1 MPFAP
6 STEAGVLGTIT
17 IPKKRITVTD
27 PERSAFPEIYDRPD
41 EIARRAAQNVAEED
55 PAMKRLFGV
64 NRDDLYEIRKARAEG
79 NESPAIVMPV
89 KPKGAKV
96 GPQVTTRRNANRM
109 IDTLS
114 EAMNYPDLY
123 KGMTSWYENGP
134 IYDRLAQI
142 SDTPIED
149 FKKFQTY
156 TGMASPGSDVLTE
169 LNRGTAA
176 LTLANQGRLDDFIK
190 YGGRAF
196 NTRNNDFPEDLYG
209 VKGHVYHSTAHAN
222 PMRKYY
228 ESGEIQMDSPKVPLY
243 IQSSGVP
250 ETGYQTEYPVGD
262 AHWSRAVGLG
272 DVRTSKGYD
281 ASVSTPEL
289 LSLAPWWKG
298 LSKKLGLNSVDSQ
311 ALAWGTFAP
320 ATGVTTP
327 VGASKLELLSRK
339 IMEAAKAYDITPE
352 EARDMILTGKMYAPD
367 IGMLEMSK
375 KYHSK

>member
-1 MPFAP
+1 
-6 STEAGVLGTIT
+6 
-17 IPKKRITVTD
+17 
-27 PERSAFPEIYDRPD
+27 
-41 EIARRAAQNVAEED
+41 
-55 PAMKRLFGV
+55 
-64 NRDDLYEIRKARAEG
+64 
-79 NESPAIVMPV
+79 
-89 KPKGAKV
+89 
-96 GPQVTTRRNANRM
+96 
-109 IDTLS
+109 
-114 EAMNYPDLY
+114 
-123 KGMTSWYENGP
+123 
-134 IYDRLAQI
+134 
-142 SDTPIED
+142 
-149 FKKFQTY
+149 
-156 TGMASPGSDVLTE
+156 MASPGSDVLTE

-339 IMEAAKAYDITPE
+339 IMEAAKAYNITPE